1 MRKLTLEALHV
12 ESFETTPAAPRL
24 RGTIHGNLDD
34 AGTTT
39 QPGTRVSVCAVCE
52 QWTDAPVCGIDT
64 YNVQDCGETNVF
76 DCTLGGCTANTCDPH
91 FNTCD
96 GYCAIEYTARC
107 VVDTRSV

>member
-1 MRKLTLEALHV
+1 MRKLKLEALHV

-24 RGTIHGNLDD
+24 RGTIHGNQDG

-39 QPGTRVSVCAVCE
+39 QQGTRVSACAVCE
-52 QWTDAPVCGIDT
+52 QWSDERICGLDT
-64 YNVQDCGETNVF
+64 YNANECGETKVF

-91 FNTCD
+91 VNSC
-96 GYCAIEYTARC
+96 GQYCAIEYTARC